1 MSDGPSKTHE
11 NDAKAVAV
19 VENTSASAVARQ
31 TIGPPPAPKGGL
43 SPEALEELLTRLP
56 APSRPRLFKA
66 WRKTVARLFPLGG
79 SSRHNSIT
87 LFHSGDDAFQTILDA
102 IENAKVRVWMETYI
116 FAPDALGTRV
126 RDALVRA
133 AKRGVEVVLLYDQ
146 WGSSDIDDTFFA
158 PLKDAGGEV
167 VVFNPIAFAKP
178 FRLWLRLRNRD
189 HAPVHFRDHR
199 KIVIVDDDTGF
210 AGGMNISEDYAG
222 PQLGNGRFRD
232 THARLMGPAVSDLAK
247 VFLDSLREATGKLRI
262 NPVRPKSDVG
272 PSFVQVL
279 GSNVRRRRRHIQR
292 SVRQTVRRSVEHCY
306 VTSPYFVPPRRLI
319 RAMLAAAKRGV
330 DVRVM
335 TAGLSDVPLA
345 RIASSYLYPRLI
357 RGGVRIYELQK
368 RTLHAKTTTIDGVY
382 ATVGSFNLDFWSHRR
397 LLEVNVAF
405 LDIDLAENLKVQ
417 FHEDLKEA
425 EEIKIEAL
433 DRRSFFTRVVAWLA
447 YRTMRL

>member
-1 MSDGPSKTHE
+1 MSEGPHSTRPK
-11 NDAKAVAV
+11 DADASSG
-19 VENTSASAVARQ
+19 VEGARAMVARDASL
-31 TIGPPPAPKGGL
+31 GPPPAPKGGL

-79 SSRHNSIT
+79 SSRHNSIE
-87 LFHSGDDAFQTILDA
+87 LFHSGDDAFRTILDA
-102 IENAKVRVWMETYI
+102 IAGAKKRVWMETYI

-126 RDALVRA
+126 RDALVQA
-133 AKRGVEVVLLYDQ
+133 ADRGVEVILLFDQ
-146 WGSSDIDDTFFA
+146 WGSSDVHDTFFD
-158 PLKDAGGEV
+158 PLKKAGGEV

-178 FRLWLRLRNRD
+178 IRLWMRLRNRD
-189 HAPVHFRDHR
+189 RAPVHFRDHR

-222 PQLGNGRFRD
+222 PELGNCRFRD
-232 THARLMGPAVSDLAK
+232 THARLTGPSVTDLAR
-247 VFLDSLREATGKLRI
+247 VFLDSLREATGKLRP
-262 NPVRPKSDVG
+262 NPVRPQGQAG

-319 RAMLAAAKRGV
+319 RALLAAAKRGV

-368 RTLHAKTTTIDGVY
+368 QTLHAKTTTIDGVY

-417 FHEDLKEA
+417 FQKDLDGAHEIMLDD
-425 EEIKIEAL
+425 L
-433 DRRSFFTRVVAWLA
+433 DRRSLLTRVIAWLA